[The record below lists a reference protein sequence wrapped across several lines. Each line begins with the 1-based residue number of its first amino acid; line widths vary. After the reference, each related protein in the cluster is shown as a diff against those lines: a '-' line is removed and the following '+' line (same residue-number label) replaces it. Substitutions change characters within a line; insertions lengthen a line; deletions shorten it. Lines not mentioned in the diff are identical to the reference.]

1 MCDCYT
7 AKCELCGCDISL
19 HIADF
24 CTKRENVHP
33 FCNRC
38 TRKLKLAKPKT
49 AKIFVDKITDLEQV
63 EGTKAKHI
71 GQKVI
76 IFCDDVDAYGIHLN

>member
-7 AKCELCGCDISL
+7 AKCELCGCKISL

-33 FCNRC
+33 YCNRC
-38 TRKLKLAKPKT
+38 SRKLVKPVA
-49 AKIFVDKITDLEQV
+49 AKIFKDKITDTEQV
-63 EGTKAKHI
+63 EGTQAKHI
-71 GQKVI
+71 GQEVVI
-76 IFCDDVDAYGIHLN
+76 LCGDSDAYGIHLN

>member
-7 AKCELCGCDISL
+7 TECTLCGCKMEL

-24 CTKRENVHP
+24 CTEQKNVHP
-33 FCNRC
+33 YCNRC
-38 TRKLKLAKPKT
+38 TRKLVKPVA
-49 AKIFVDKITDLEQV
+49 AKIFKDKITDLDQV

-71 GQKVI
+71 GQEVI
-76 IFCDDVDAYGIHLN
+76 ILCGDASAYGIHLN

>member
-7 AKCELCGCDISL
+7 AKCELCGCKISL

-33 FCNRC
+33 YCNRC
-38 TRKLKLAKPKT
+38 SRKLVKPVA
-49 AKIFVDKITDLEQV
+49 AKIFKDTITSMEQV
-63 EGTKAKHI
+63 EGTQPKHI
-71 GQKVI
+71 GQEVVI
-76 IFCDDVDAYGIHLN
+76 LCGDSDAYGIHLN